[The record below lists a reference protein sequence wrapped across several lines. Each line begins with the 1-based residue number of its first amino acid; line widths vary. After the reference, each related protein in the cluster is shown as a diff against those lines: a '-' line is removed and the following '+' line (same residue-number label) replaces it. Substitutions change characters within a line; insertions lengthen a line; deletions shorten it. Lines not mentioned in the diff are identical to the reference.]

1 MLTTLLLT
9 PRMIHIQFHTHIIYA
24 HITHVIYAHIIGPAL
39 LTTEWTCPCYADA
52 DTVCPRADGDVEISI
67 FDRSYFELSNLKK
80 SYFDLS
86 NFDESYFE
94 LSNFK
99 QSYFELS
106 KLTLIPG
113 GKVAMLLAV
122 RNCSEVGRSSPQG
135 ARRPLRIPGEYK

>member
-9 PRMIHIQFHTHIIYA
+9 PRLIHIQFHTHIIYA
-24 HITHVIYAHIIGPAL
+24 HIAHVIYAHIIGPAL
-39 LTTEWTCPCYADA
+39 LTTEWMCPCYADA
-52 DTVCPRADGDVEISI
+52 DNVCPQADGD
-67 FDRSYFELSNLKK
+67 FK
-80 SYFDLS
+80 LS

-99 QSYFELS
+99 QSYFEMS